1 MQWLRGHSSQCQAGH
16 WIQFPLHLS
25 TGFLA
30 SPQVNAICFW
40 AGQGLGIETGVWVP
54 RARWDS
60 QTWWASSERE
70 ESASLFKTDQYKR
83 IPVLAHTVCD
93 SGFPCLGFLICLM
106 GATPAPTSCFM
117 RFIKLSIL
125 QMLYVCLINYLK
137 EKKTCFRKSKEVIKR
152 AVLAGHVLPRWPLSV
167 LQMELSRSTLRP
179 GAGVKAL
186 HRPASIFSWKPNK

>member
-137 EKKTCFRKSKEVIKR
+137 EKKNMFQKIKR
-152 AVLAGHVLPRWPLSV
+152 SHQKGSTGWPCPTEV
-167 LQMELSRSTLRP
+167 TTLCP
-179 GAGVKAL
+179 ADGAEQEHSEARG
-186 HRPASIFSWKPNK
+186 RGQSIAQTC